1 MENRLARC
9 PGFGLL
15 ATLALLGASCATKR
29 VSSPPPTPAPQT
41 YEQGITTDER
51 AAPKASSQSG
61 STSSSQASSSD
72 GDGSKGSGETSV
84 DPSSKGDSA
93 QSGEEAGE
101 QGAPGGSGSPTGN
114 EGEAGSGPPPGSAS
128 TPGERR
134 SGVDR
139 RLDESLHEFEDRLA
153 RERESLTSEIS
164 GKEMTG
170 EVGGGSG
177 GGQTIAG
184 GSKST
189 GGDSDSEGEG
199 GLGDP
204 AGDSSKRRSPAASSG
219 VTGADP
225 PNIPDGRDDDVVAR
239 QLREL
244 AENEKDPDKRAIYW
258 QDYLDYKSGRRKS
271 SGRHDGGGKAG
282 EQPKEKNDE
291 DDSGDESGEDSD
303 GSPGE
308 R

>member
-1 MENRLARC
+1 MGSILVRRT
-9 PGFGLL
+9 GFGLL
-15 ATLALLGASCATKR
+15 ATLAFLGASCATKR
-29 VSSPPPTPAPQT
+29 ASSPPPTPAPQT
-41 YEQGITTDER
+41 YEQGITTDEQ
-51 AAPKASSQSG
+51 AAPSASSQSG
-61 STSSSQASSSD
+61 STSSSQGSSSD
-72 GDGSKGSGETSV
+72 GDGSKGSGETSA
-84 DPSSKGDSA
+84 DPSSSGDSA

-114 EGEAGSGPPPGSAS
+114 EGEAGSGLPPGSAS

-139 RLDESLHEFEDRLA
+139 RLDESLQEFEDRLA
-153 RERESLTSEIS
+153 RERERLTSEIS
-164 GKEMTG
+164 GEG
-170 EVGGGSG
+170 
-177 GGQTIAG
+177 IAG

-189 GGDSDSEGEG
+189 GGDSDSAGEG
-199 GLGDP
+199 GPGDP
-204 AGDSSKRRSPAASSG
+204 AGDSSKRRSPGASSG

-282 EQPKEKNDE
+282 EQPKEKNDG
-291 DDSGDESGEDSD
+291 DDSADESGEDSD

-308 R
+308 P